1 MGFLSG
7 LAKRPFVMILLLV
20 IILIPVIFLLWM
32 GAAYN
37 GLVSRR
43 EGAIAQCVEVENQLD
58 RKLTLIPQ
66 LLAITVQV
74 NSFEANVL
82 INITRLRSQW
92 LNATTIDQRFNY
104 SQQLDQTILGVRV
117 NNENYPTLNLH
128 LDQPRPL
135 HRGGGD
141 GESDHLCAGAVH
153 PQGSGLQREDPAVPG
168 QHGRRVVRLPAHRG
182 QVRPMRGRSR
192 CESPGSCLPWG
203 RS

>member
-117 NNENYPTLNLH
+117 NNENYPTLNSIWINQDLFTAVEGTENRITYAQGQYI
-128 LDQPRPL
+128 LKARDYNVKIQQFPDNL
-135 HRGGGD
+135 V
-141 GESDHLCAGAVH
+141 AGWFGF
-153 PQGSGLQREDPAVPG
+153 QRIDDRCGL
-168 QHGRRVVRLPAHRG
+168 
-182 QVRPMRGRSR
+182 
-192 CESPGSCLPWG
+192 
-203 RS
+203 